1 MVVTV
6 KSRDEIA
13 AMRRAGIVVAQVLEA
28 VERELRPGLATRA
41 LDEIAAQTVA
51 RLGATAAFKGLYGFP
66 ASICV
71 STNDEVIHGIP
82 SERVLDEGDI
92 VSLDFGALI
101 DTWYADAAVT
111 LPVGRVTT
119 EAQRLLDCGRAALDR
134 GIGRALAG
142 GRVGDI
148 SDAIESYAVART
160 LGVVREYVGHGI
172 GQRLHEAP
180 PVPNFGA
187 AGRGPLLRPGMTL
200 AIEPMLALGS
210 GQTQVHEDGWTVV
223 TADGS
228 LAAHFE
234 HTVAIAM
241 GSPEILTKPP
251 S

>member
-1 MVVTV
+1 MAATL

-13 AMRRAGIVVAQVLEA
+13 AMRRAGVVVAQVLGA
-28 VERELRPGLATRA
+28 IERELRPGLTTRA
-41 LDEIAAQTVA
+41 VDEIATQTVG

-82 SERVLDEGDI
+82 SERVLAEGDI

-101 DTWYADAAVT
+101 DGWYADAAVT
-111 LPVGRVTT
+111 LPVGRVTP
-119 EAQRLLDCGRAALDR
+119 EAQRLLDCGRSALER
-134 GIGRALAG
+134 GIARAVG
-142 GRVGDI
+142 GGHVGDI
-148 SDAIESYAVART
+148 SHAIESYLKTRA

-172 GQRLHEAP
+172 GARLHEAP
-180 PVPNFGA
+180 QVPNFGP

-210 GQTQVHEDGWTVV
+210 GQTRVHEDGWTVL
-223 TADGS
+223 TQDGS

-234 HTVAIAM
+234 HTIAIAN
-241 GSPEILTKPP
+241 GAPEILTRPLA
-251 S
+251 